1 METQAQAPGQPQAQ
15 TPVHPI
21 HEETATHNALTK
33 WVSENPDNDPH
44 AGTDMEQRREPTEAP
59 AEAQAETPKEEVAEE
74 VEKVEFDEET
84 PIFDIEYKTDS
95 GKESKK
101 LSLKELRE
109 GWMAKQDYHRN
120 IQKVK
125 AQESEL
131 STKQQQAELKAGQE
145 YAQKLELHKQAVQ
158 RLAGVKTMPEIEALS
173 RQDPAA
179 AQQEFLRL
187 ISVNQTIQALE
198 GEQRAVAE
206 KHQQAMR
213 ASHAQAVEKAKER
226 LEANIKGWGPELY
239 TKVLGGVAKEYGF
252 QNQEVEPVVDARLIE
267 VFHDAYQYRQ
277 LQKAKPDIAKKVVA
291 VPKVVKPGSA
301 EKTSTSS
308 AADEHAAT
316 LKKTGSGDAFVQW
329 YLANQK
335 QQQKKR

>member
-1 METQAQAPGQPQAQ
+1 MAQAQGPAEAQVQA
-15 TPVHPI
+15 PVHPI
-21 HEETATHNALTK
+21 HEETASHERLTK
-33 WVSENPDNDPH
+33 IVSEMPENDPH
-44 AGTDMEQRREPTEAP
+44 EGTDLEAP
-59 AEAQAETPKEEVAEE
+59 KSAEAPKEEAKAEEPKEGEEE

-84 PIFDIEYKTDS
+84 PIFDIEYKTDN
-95 GKESKK
+95 GKETRK
-101 LSLKELRE
+101 LSLKEMRE

-125 AQESEL
+125 AQEAEL
-131 STKQQQAELKAGQE
+131 TTKQQQAELKAAHE
-145 YAQKLELHKQAVQ
+145 YGQKLELHKQAVQ

-206 KHQQAMR
+206 KHQHAAR
-213 ASHAQAVEKAKER
+213 AAHVQAVEKAKEK

-252 QNQEVEPVVDARLIE
+252 QNQEVEPVVDPRLIE

-277 LQKAKPDIAKKVVA
+277 LQKAKPEISKKVVT
-291 VPKVVKPGSA
+291 VPKVVRPGSA
-301 EKTSTSS
+301 QSQSTSS
-308 AADEHAAT
+308 NEVQELESR
-316 LKKTGSGDAFVQW
+316 LKKSGRGEDFVAL
-329 YLANQK
+329 YLAKQK
-335 QQQKKR
+335 QQKRK